1 MSRTGLASL
10 HVRLFI
16 AGLSLLANAGAA
28 WAQHG
33 APTPFTKEVESHFD
47 QWDRNHNGTL
57 EAAEIDVLVVDPE
70 IKGSTAAA
78 VACLKAAQRSGKF
91 ELPALT
97 LDYFHGYEADVA
109 QGKKPSPPFDQS
121 FSRGVKRITK
131 TKRDLFADGVPSL
144 EACHQGPLGD
154 CFFVAVVGA
163 SIVRNPEDVH
173 SMITQQSD
181 GSIDV
186 SFPNGRKAH
195 VPGLTDAEL
204 ALTSTTGS
212 DGLWLS
218 VLEKA
223 YGKIRN
229 DSLPEEKQTESTTDA
244 IARGGSTTT
253 TIRLMTGHTVD
264 RVSFRPRQGGRAQHR
279 PDGDKKPEVGKKP
292 DDDAKPAEKPAAPA
306 IDPAVLQAHLDATL
320 PKLREQLV
328 EAIGNHKLIAAGT
341 PKDGTMPPGVNGNH
355 AYAVLGYDR
364 TTDKVH
370 LWNPHGNTFKPKGE
384 PGLENGYPTR
394 AGHFDMPL
402 TEMGKVFAAITIETD
417 QPEKPDSSHTPG
429 KDRL

>member
-144 EACHQGPLGD
+144 EARPQGL
-154 CFFVAVVGA
+154 
-163 SIVRNPEDVH
+163 
-173 SMITQQSD
+173 
-181 GSIDV
+181 
-186 SFPNGRKAH
+186 
-195 VPGLTDAEL
+195 PGAEL

-229 DSLPEEKQTESTTDA
+229 DSLPEEKQTESTT
-244 IARGGSTTT
+244 
-253 TIRLMTGHTVD
+253 
-264 RVSFRPRQGGRAQHR
+264 
-279 PDGDKKPEVGKKP
+279 
-292 DDDAKPAEKPAAPA
+292 
-306 IDPAVLQAHLDATL
+306 
-320 PKLREQLV
+320 
-328 EAIGNHKLIAAGT
+328 
-341 PKDGTMPPGVNGNH
+341 
-355 AYAVLGYDR
+355 
-364 TTDKVH
+364 
-370 LWNPHGNTFKPKGE
+370 
-384 PGLENGYPTR
+384 
-394 AGHFDMPL
+394 
-402 TEMGKVFAAITIETD
+402 
-417 QPEKPDSSHTPG
+417 
-429 KDRL
+429 